1 MGTVFTSKG
10 KGDYHGVRFA
20 DVNGDVRPPR
30 TPPLPKATWLNPA
43 GLLTI
48 GMYFQ
53 GRTDWLW
60 LNDQGQT
67 SIYTNNRG
75 CEKGTQGDGLK
86 PLWREA
92 ENMNNG
98 KGPTHPGVGVD
109 GARANIHFA
118 RATGVVQDFGLHM
131 VSDYIW
137 IEDKAYG
144 VDQHEYTF
152 HVWKNLGRGGTKLKG
167 EQQLHNDKPRR
178 PLTLRF

>member
-10 KGDYHGVRFA
+10 KGEYHGVRFA
-20 DVNGDVRPPR
+20 DVNGD
-30 TPPLPKATWLNPA
+30 
-43 GLLTI
+43 
-48 GMYFQ
+48 

-75 CEKGTQGDGLK
+75 CEKGTEGDGLK

-92 ENMNNG
+92 ENMKNG

-167 EQQLHNDKPRR
+167 EQQLHKDKPRC
-178 PLTLRF
+178 PLTLRL